1 MNFTGSTHS
10 STLVFIDSNVTDINH
25 LLTGLASNTEVITLD
40 TTQDGIEQITQ
51 ALSERKNI
59 DSIQIVSHGAD
70 GQLQLGATTLTSETL
85 NTYTQQLS
93 QWGQVLNPDGNI
105 LLLGCNVAASDAGK
119 AFVQQL
125 SQITGAHIAASDDL
139 TGNANLGGDW
149 LLEYATGLIDA
160 PLAFQLAAMEAY
172 EGVLANFSVSTPDE
186 LRNALNQ
193 AKNNFEA
200 DQITLTG
207 SIAGFGESFGI
218 DLQDGEALSIIG
230 NGRTIDGGNNAQI
243 FHVVSGNVV
252 LSNLTLQNGLAKGG
266 DGAGGGGGGLGA
278 GGALFVSGG
287 NVTVENVTFNN
298 NQARG
303 GNSPNGAGQGG
314 GDENSGAAGGNGGGF
329 NGLFTTGDFAIGV
342 GGGGGGMETDGA
354 AGGNGNF
361 GGGGGGAGGGG
372 GGDTNGN
379 DLAGNGG
386 NGGSGGF
393 GGGGGGGGGG
403 GRDYDTFGSDED
415 GAGGAGGQGGVFG
428 GNGAAGAGA
437 GGGGGQGGGGA
448 GLGGAIFANEGASL
462 SLINAR
468 FNNNRAEGGTG
479 ANNGQG
485 QGGQFLP
492 ERVLLLIR

>member
-70 GQLQLGATTLTSETL
+70 GQLQLGATILTSETL

-119 AFVQQL
+119 AFVRQL
-125 SQITGAHIAASDDL
+125 SQITGANIAASDDL

-172 EGVLANFSVSTPDE
+172 EGVLENFSVSTVYG
-186 LRNALNQ
+186 LRQALIDVR
-193 AKNNFEA
+193 NNNEA

-207 SIAGFGESFGI
+207 NISGFTESFAI
-218 DLQDGEALSIIG
+218 DLQDNEPLSIIG
-230 NGRTIDGGNNAQI
+230 NGRTIDGGNNTQI
-243 FHVVSGNVV
+243 FHVVDGKVL

-266 DGAGGGGGGLGA
+266 DGTGGGGGGLGA
-278 GGALFVSGG
+278 GGALYLSGG

-329 NGLFTTGDFAIGV
+329 NGLFTTGDC
-342 GGGGGGMETDGA
+342 
-354 AGGNGNF
+354 
-361 GGGGGGAGGGG
+361 
-372 GGDTNGN
+372 
-379 DLAGNGG
+379 
-386 NGGSGGF
+386 
-393 GGGGGGGGGG
+393 
-403 GRDYDTFGSDED
+403 
-415 GAGGAGGQGGVFG
+415 
-428 GNGAAGAGA
+428 
-437 GGGGGQGGGGA
+437 
-448 GLGGAIFANEGASL
+448 
-462 SLINAR
+462 
-468 FNNNRAEGGTG
+468 
-479 ANNGQG
+479 
-485 QGGQFLP
+485 
-492 ERVLLLIR
+492 

>member
-70 GQLQLGATTLTSETL
+70 GQLQLGATTLTSKTL

-105 LLLGCNVAASDAGK
+105 LFLGCNVAASDAGK

-172 EGVLANFSVSTPDE
+172 EGVLADFSVSTANE
-186 LRNALNQ
+186 LRQALTDVR
-193 AKNNFEA
+193 NNNEA

-207 SIAGFGESFGI
+207 NISGFTESFAI
-218 DLQDGEALSIIG
+218 DLQDGEPLSIIG
-230 NGRTIDGGNNAQI
+230 NGRTIDGGNNTQLFNI
-243 FHVVSGNVV
+243 VSGKVV

-314 GDENSGAAGGNGGGF
+314 ADEESGAAGGNAGGF
-329 NGLFTTGDFAIGV
+329 NGRLDTTGEFAIAV

-372 GGDTNGN
+372 GGDTTVPDNG
-379 DLAGNGG
+379 GNGG

-403 GRDYDTFGSDED
+403 GEITTLLAAMKMGLAAVAVKEEYLAEMVLRVL
-415 GAGGAGGQGGVFG
+415 ALVVVAAK
-428 GNGAAGAGA
+428 GAA
-437 GGGGGQGGGGA
+437 
-448 GLGGAIFANEGASL
+448 
-462 SLINAR
+462 
-468 FNNNRAEGGTG
+468 
-479 ANNGQG
+479 
-485 QGGQFLP
+485 
-492 ERVLLLIR
+492 VLV